1 MPSRFGVCIKAIASP
16 TTATI
21 VNKKARMYAKEEK
34 TSQNLVL
41 LSLTMFFIVYWEVKS
56 LSLPRDVDDV
66 GAKMVEQCVDA

>member
-1 MPSRFGVCIKAIASP
+1 
-16 TTATI
+16 
-21 VNKKARMYAKEEK
+21 MYAKEEK